1 MADTIACEW
10 MGFATAT
17 HNGAELQSG
26 VQSGVEASSV
36 TICHGCLVHHELSL
50 QRTLHV
56 RRLQRVGGP

>member
-1 MADTIACEW
+1 

-36 TICHGCLVHHELSL
+36 TICHGRLVHHELSL

>member
-1 MADTIACEW
+1 

-17 HNGAELQSG
+17 HNRAELQSG

-36 TICHGCLVHHELSL
+36 TICHGRLVHHELSL